1 MTVTEPMVEV
11 LTGPERRRRWSVDQK
26 LAIVAESLRPGAS
39 PLAVARRHGISSG
52 HLYTWRRL
60 IREGALSPVSTEA
73 GLLPVHVTA
82 EPAVAGPTPPLASP
96 APSGQM
102 VIVLPNGWRVEMDGT
117 VDEAALGRVVSALG
131 RCA

>member
-1 MTVTEPMVEV
+1 MTITEPMVEV

-60 IREGALSPVSTEA
+60 IREGALSPASPEA

-82 EPAVAGPTPPLASP
+82 EPAVAGPTPPALP
-96 APSGQM
+96 APSGRM
-102 VIVLPNGWRVEMDGT
+102 AIVLPNGWRVEMDGT
-117 VDEAALGRVVSALG
+117 VDETALSRVLSALG
-131 RCA
+131 RGA